1 MKIKPILQKTYF
13 RTFLLLTT
21 VLICSIIPFVYLL
34 SAEFA
39 KYTMLEVHSN
49 SQNEVNNLASKA
61 EMILGN
67 LKANGLSMYADQ
79 NIQNWFF
86 NTSNDPL
93 INHAALVAQS
103 NFMSTEPLIQRSYLI
118 NLKHDLVV
126 DSKAGI
132 VRNESFA
139 DQRMLERVESFHPQ
153 YLRFFNHS
161 LDGSDSL
168 ALILPAT
175 PRSRLTIISCC
186 SLINRCCRSFCSA
199 KRSPRSKTFGF
210 STSMGS
216 FYWAC
221 PIPR

>member
-1 MKIKPILQKTYF
+1 MRIKPILQKTYF

-39 KYTMLEVHSN
+39 KYTMLEVRSS

-61 EMILGN
+61 EMIIGN

-118 NLKHDLVV
+118 NLKLDLVV
-126 DSKAGI
+126 DSKVGI

-139 DQRMLERVESFHPQ
+139 DQSMLKRVESFHP
-153 YLRFFNHS
+153 NIC
-161 LDGSDSL
+161 
-168 ALILPAT
+168 A
-175 PRSRLTIISCC
+175 
-186 SLINRCCRSFCSA
+186 SLIIRWMARTPWPLFCLQPQEA
-199 KRSPRSKTFGF
+199 V
-210 STSMGS
+210 
-216 FYWAC
+216 
-221 PIPR
+221 